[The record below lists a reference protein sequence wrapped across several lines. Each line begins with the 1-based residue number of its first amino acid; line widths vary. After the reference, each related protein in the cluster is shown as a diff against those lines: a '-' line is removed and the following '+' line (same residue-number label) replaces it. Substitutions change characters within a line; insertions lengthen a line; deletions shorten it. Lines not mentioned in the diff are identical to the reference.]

1 MIDNYKQLYKDNFD
15 THLYMDSIL
24 VRTYIP
30 NPTDYDYN
38 KSYITRYFT
47 RRVNDLSAV
56 IYEVDVR
63 NVSIFAAN
71 PFYIWTQIDWKISKA
86 PIEDVEMM
94 NKKSVLIGQKVIPNL
109 SLYLPNL
116 SQFYK
121 VVDF

>member
-1 MIDNYKQLYKDNFD
+1 MIDRYKELYKGEFD
-15 THLYMDSIL
+15 AYLYMEPAL
-24 VRTYIP
+24 VETHVP

-38 KSYITRYFT
+38 KSYITRYFI
-47 RRVNDLSAV
+47 RRSNDLSGV

-63 NVSIFAAN
+63 RISIYATN

-94 NKKSVLIGQKVIPNL
+94 NKKSALLGQKVIPNL

-121 VVDF
+121 QIDY